1 MIYICIPALNEA
13 PTVGV
18 LLWRVRQVMTE
29 FRRDFHLI
37 VLDDGSTDAT
47 AEVLAPYEKVL
58 PLTLLRN
65 ERTGGY
71 AAALERLLREAVA
84 RSTHPKRDIAV
95 VMQADFT
102 EPPEEIPALVR
113 KLEGGA
119 DVVGSAVAGV
129 DAELPRGLRWSRRG
143 LPWLLGR
150 KRLPKEGGDPMSGFR
165 AYRVHVVKRALQ
177 EREGAPLLTRQGWA
191 ANAELLMAVAPHTRR
206 ADRAEV
212 QLRYTRRE
220 RETRFTPWPTLRET
234 WELVR
239 HAPRLARLVPGNAPA
254 AEPSQPAAA
263 PAPEPRGDGPR
274 REVARGDAALADADR
289 GESTRGDAPREGRR
303 RNRPER
309 AAGERGAEDRPRR
322 ERTQADASAA
332 DQAPGAERAT
342 AERPRTE
349 RPRGEK
355 AEQARV
361 ETPTAETSS
370 GTEPL
375 EMVEATERP
384 KRSRRGP
391 RRKRSAAAA
400 DAGEAVGEA
409 PGERLSADGA
419 EATSAETE
427 GLEGTAEPRARK
439 RRPSRRN
446 RKRGR
451 REGNTEG
458 QPDGSGSADP
468 AGPPD
473 PSE

>member
-18 LLWRVRQVMTE
+18 LLWRIRQVMTE

-65 ERTGGY
+65 ERTAGY

-95 VMQADFT
+95 VLQADFT
-102 EPPEEIPALVR
+102 EPPEEIPALVK

-165 AYRVHVVKRALQ
+165 AYRVHVIKRALQ
-177 EREGAPLLTRQGWA
+177 DREGGPLLTRQGWA

-212 QLRYTRRE
+212 QLRYARRD
-220 RETRFTPWPTLRET
+220 RETRFDPWPALRET

-239 HAPRLARLVPGNAPA
+239 RAPRLAGAV
-254 AEPSQPAAA
+254 AA
-263 PAPEPRGDGPR
+263 PAPPAEPVPVEAAAAPPAPPRPDAPRGEKP
-274 REVARGDAALADADR
+274 
-289 GESTRGDAPREGRR
+289 RGDAPREGRR
-303 RNRPER
+303 ARRSPAERQSGERQGGERQPGERQSGERQSGERRPGR
-309 AAGERGAEDRPRR
+309 RGAAGA
-322 ERTQADASAA
+322 
-332 DQAPGAERAT
+332 
-342 AERPRTE
+342 AERPD
-349 RPRGEK
+349 
-355 AEQARV
+355 V
-361 ETPTAETSS
+361 ETPAPETSK
-370 GTEPL
+370 GVEGVETAGAGETPREP
-375 EMVEATERP
+375 
-384 KRSRRGP
+384 RRRP
-391 RRKRSAAAA
+391 RRKRPARPAEGAA
-400 DAGEAVGEA
+400 DAPAEA
-409 PGERLSADGA
+409 PSAAEGTEPAEGGA
-419 EATSAETE
+419 EGA
-427 GLEGTAEPRARK
+427 AEPRERR

-451 REGNTEG
+451 REGNTEDRTETPEPPDRAG
-458 QPDGSGSADP
+458 QP
-468 AGPPD
+468 
-473 PSE
+473 E